1 VSVAMRERLRRSDQ
15 DGSTLITVL
24 LLMFLLSAIAIG
36 MAVVL
41 QVEVTVASR
50 FVQATQALMAAEAAV
65 NIAIAE
71 LRPMADWSPILTGA
85 SSSSFSDGAFGGAR
99 LLTGGGS
106 VLLCCGSSS
115 LSGRLASENGLSGAF
130 ARRGL
135 MWRPFLWSPIA
146 TLLPGSPLPPLYI
159 VVFVQDDE
167 DDGDGSGMTDLNGRV
182 VMRAEAVQPDGMRRS
197 VEALVAR
204 ERGDPLRGLAP
215 AVRLLRWREVR

>member
-1 VSVAMRERLRRSDQ
+1 VSVTMRERLRCSDQ

-41 QVEVTVASR
+41 EVEVTIASR
-50 FVQATQALMAAEAAV
+50 FVQATQAHMAAEAAM

-71 LRPMADWSPILTGA
+71 LRPMADWSAILTGA
-85 SSSSFSDGAFGGAR
+85 SSSSLSDGAFAGTRPLAGGA
-99 LLTGGGS
+99 

-115 LSGRLASENGLSGAF
+115 VSGRLERENGLSGAF

-135 MWRPFLWSPIA
+135 VWRPFLWSPVT
-146 TLLPGSPLPPLYI
+146 TLLPGTPLPPLYI
-159 VVFVQDDE
+159 IVFVQDDE
-167 DDGDGSGMTDLNGRV
+167 DDGDGSAMTDLNGRV
-182 VMRAEAVQPDGMRRS
+182 LMRAEAVQPDGMRRS
-197 VEALVAR
+197 VEVLVAR

-215 AVRLLRWREVR
+215 AVRLVRWREVR